1 MERLTKKVAFGHES
15 EATREE
21 LITRLGEYED
31 LYESILAD
39 RANAIERMEKLQSE
53 EKTDSVAYRQAVSD
67 RLMFTVIINKLRELG
82 KQK

>member
-21 LITRLGEYED
+21 LISRLGEYED

-39 RANAIERMEKLQSE
+39 RANAIERIQTE